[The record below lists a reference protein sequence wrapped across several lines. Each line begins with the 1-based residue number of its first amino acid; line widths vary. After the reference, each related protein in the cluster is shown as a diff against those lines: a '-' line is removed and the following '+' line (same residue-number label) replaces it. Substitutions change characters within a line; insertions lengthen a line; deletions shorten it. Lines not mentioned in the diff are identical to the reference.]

1 MNVRLFSAL
10 YLQPFFPRPILLSGC
25 YSAHCQRRVV
35 SRSSTHT
42 LHSETSKSYK
52 MKSGKFTFGN
62 RWSVLVVALLT
73 FDSIQLISRLEFF
86 PSLLLAP
93 LCCFALLWE
102 LSPPALWFISVQLTL
117 LLFFS
122 LDFSFFY
129 VQVLFFFSVPQLIHL
144 PFSGVSSAFFSISN
158 NDETA
163 AQQSRKKSEWQKPK
177 AVNLRENRGNCSMK
191 KLYNR
196 TERFKWKI
204 ISGF

>member
-10 YLQPFFPRPILLSGC
+10 YLQPFFSLLLSGC

-73 FDSIQLISRLEFF
+73 FDSIQLISRLGFF
-86 PSLLLAP
+86 PSFLLLAP
-93 LCCFALLWE
+93 LCCFALLWV

-129 VQVLFFFSVPQLIHL
+129 VQVLFFFQCSTTHSFAFLRCELRIFLHVEQRWDSSTAIQKERRMAKAKSSQPQRK
-144 PFSGVSSAFFSISN
+144 
-158 NDETA
+158 
-163 AQQSRKKSEWQKPK
+163 SRKLQHEKP
-177 AVNLRENRGNCSMK
+177 
-191 KLYNR
+191 
-196 TERFKWKI
+196 I
-204 ISGF
+204 